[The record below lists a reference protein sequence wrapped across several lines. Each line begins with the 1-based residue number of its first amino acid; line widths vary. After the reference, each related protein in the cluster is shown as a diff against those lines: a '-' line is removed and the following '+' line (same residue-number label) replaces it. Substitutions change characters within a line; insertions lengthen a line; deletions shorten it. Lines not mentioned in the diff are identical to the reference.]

1 VLDFSSLWWGC
12 IPMTVSKAW
21 FFHLTIYMLW
31 VEAAQLAFYS
41 GRRRLQPVL
50 STTGGSGSI

>member
-1 VLDFSSLWWGC
+1 
-12 IPMTVSKAW
+12 
-21 FFHLTIYMLW
+21 MLW